1 MPDFSA
7 RTWTEGAVIL
17 PDGGPRVIRL
27 SGPDAEDFLQ
37 RLTTNDVRLLTRQN
51 AWVTALLSPIG
62 RIRSVFTALRA
73 RDAFLLIAPRRGAAR
88 LRAVLQ
94 SQIFFMDAVE
104 VADASADWRYLQ
116 LAGAAADQL
125 LTPLGFKA
133 DAMQDGDRQTVGD
146 WTCLYQ
152 ERLEWPA
159 YGLLVP
165 TAQQDGLVRRLQQA
179 HGVACPDWRAYHMQ
193 RIRAGRGGYE
203 TEFTEAYNPLEVGL
217 AWLCADNKGC
227 YPGQEVIARQINYGK
242 ITRELVRL
250 DAAEPLAV
258 DETVRADA
266 ASIGVVTS
274 AERDVATGMHHA
286 LAVVRTGRLAP
297 ETDVTVG
304 GRRAGW
310 TSASPSG

>member
-7 RTWTEGAVIL
+7 RAWTEGAVIL
-17 PDGGPRVIRL
+17 PDGGPRVLRL

-37 RLTTNDVRLLTRQN
+37 RLTTNDARLLTRQN

-73 RDAFLLIAPRRGAAR
+73 GDAFLLIAPRHGAER
-88 LRAVLQ
+88 LRAALQ

-104 VADASADWRYLQ
+104 VADVSADWRYRQ

-125 LTPLGFKA
+125 LRLLGFDA
-133 DAMQDGDRQTVGD
+133 DAMQDGDRQTAGD

-165 TAQQDGLVRRLQQA
+165 TAQHDGLARRLQQA
-179 HGVACPDWRAYHMQ
+179 HGVACPDWRAYHVQ

-217 AWLCADNKGC
+217 AWLCSDNKGC

-258 DETVRADA
+258 GATVQADA

-274 AERDVATGMHHA
+274 AEREAATGRHHA
-286 LAVVRTGRLAP
+286 LAVVRKGRLAP
-297 ETDVTVG
+297 EADVTVE
-304 GRRAGW
+304 GRRARWAGAAP
-310 TSASPSG
+310 SA